1 MEGRYIVPAL
11 KKKNKSHDVERE
23 SWDELRR
30 RINGLV
36 NKVNTNNLRHVVLEL
51 LEENLIRGRGLLCR
65 SCIKSQIASPLFS
78 DVIAALIAVVNSRFP
93 LIGDLLLRR
102 LVLQIQKAYD
112 RNDKPRLLAVV
123 RFLAHLVNQRVVN
136 ETIALELL
144 LKLLVEPTG
153 DTVEVA
159 VVFVTEC
166 GALLQEVSPRGL
178 NLIFDS
184 FRRIL
189 HEGDLEYRSRC
200 LIESLV
206 TLRRLNFKDHPAIRP
221 QLDLVDLENQV
232 THEIFFFDDIDPETS
247 LDVFKPDPAF
257 QQNESKYELMK
268 KQILGEEDLDLEE
281 EEEEEEED
289 KDDDDDDERVIKDDT
304 DTDLVNLR
312 RTIYQ
317 TIMSSLDFEEAG
329 HKLLK
334 IRLEQGQE
342 MELCVM
348 VLECCTEEKTYRS
361 FYGHLAHRFCLRSK
375 VYRECF
381 ENLFVQQYSMV
392 HRFETNKL
400 ISVATFFGHLLA
412 TDALPWHVLSY
423 VQLTEEDTTS
433 SSRIFLKNL
442 FLQRL
447 SELLGIKLLNE
458 KLHDPTMEET
468 FESIFPKDHLK
479 NTLFSINFFTKI
491 GLGGITQKLRQFI
504 AKRKETD
511 SEESSGD
518 DGTKRKRRRKRG

>member
-1 MEGRYIVPAL
+1 MVPAL
-11 KKKNKSHDVERE
+11 KKKDKTRDVERE

-36 NKVNTNNLRHVVLEL
+36 NKVNATNLRHVILEL

-93 LIGDLLLRR
+93 LVGDLLLRR
-102 LVLQIQKAYD
+102 LVLQIRKAYD

-123 RFLAHLVNQRVVN
+123 RFLAHLVNQRVAN

-166 GALLQEVSPRGL
+166 GATLQEVSPKAL

-189 HEGDLEYRSRC
+189 HEGELEYRSRC

-206 TLRRLNFKDHPAIRP
+206 ALRRINFKGHPSIRP
-221 QLDLVDLENQV
+221 QLDLLVDLDEQV
-232 THEIFFFDDIDPETS
+232 THEISFLDDIDPETS
-247 LDVFKPDPAF
+247 LDVFKPDPEINK
-257 QQNESKYELMK
+257 NESKYELLK
-268 KQILGEEDLDLEE
+268 KEILGEEDTDLEE
-281 EEEEEEED
+281 E
-289 KDDDDDDERVIKDDT
+289 DDDDDDERVIQDDT
-304 DTDLVNLR
+304 GTDLVNLR

-334 IRLEQGQE
+334 IRREQGQE

-348 VLECCTEEKTYRS
+348 VLECCTDEKTYRS

-392 HRFETNKL
+392 HRFNTNKL
-400 ISVATFFGHLLA
+400 MSVAKFFAHLLA
-412 TDALPWHVLSY
+412 TDALPWHVLGY

-442 FLQRL
+442 FLQL
-447 SELLGIKLLNE
+447 SELLGIKVLNE

-479 NTLFSINFFTKI
+479 NTLFSINFFTYI
-491 GLGGITQKLRQFI
+491 GLGSITQKLRQLI
-504 AKRKETD
+504 AKRKKPD
-511 SEESSGD
+511 SRELRDEMEM
-518 DGTKRKRRRKRG
+518 KRIRKRACSVAYI